1 MDTNNF
7 CNSVVT
13 IPQTAGTCW
22 FNALLMMIFYSQNSR
37 KLLLHYN
44 KFKDRKDE
52 LSVIFKTMLYKS
64 YIKDPKIFDYLMQ
77 QSPQKI
83 LSLLKFEKRT
93 TDGKL
98 IENNLGMHINNYVYK
113 LLDFLEVDY
122 LTLDCFDL
130 KNNVFYLGISEMM
143 KYNYT
148 KGKNNKINIFFNYD
162 NYLDRTE
169 FYLDKFDYKVKN
181 QIPKYLVINLLD
193 KKGGFHK
200 YVSSNPHYF
209 NYFIFQNT
217 IKGLNKL
224 PNEINFKGYT
234 YILDSV
240 SLENYNKNVPYN
252 HAICGITCKNKRY
265 VYNGW
270 MRTTKDPAMLNAP
283 SGNKSYPC
291 ELMPFDWDVH
301 KSNNFCLNTPL
312 CKLDQVLDARTKQL
326 CFSFDKHERTV
337 IYVLKDKDFKS
348 LDYNL
353 SSSSILNKSKSHHS
367 PIPVI
372 EINDKDDNDKDD
384 DNDKEKCPDDK
395 IYNPRTKRC
404 VLKSGKIGQLL
415 LKGKGKENQKKVVKV
430 KDDKKVKKEKG
441 KCPDDKIYNPETK
454 RCVLKSGKIGQ
465 LLMKMKK

>member
-1 MDTNNF
+1 MTDNF

-22 FNALLMMIFYSQNSR
+22 FNVIIMMIFYSQNSR

-93 TDGKL
+93 TEGKL
-98 IENNLGMHINNYVYK
+98 MENDYGMHVNNYVYK
-113 LLDFLEVDY
+113 FLDFLEIDY

-130 KNNVFYLGISEMM
+130 KSNVFYIGISEMM
-143 KYNYT
+143 KYDYI
-148 KGKNNKINIFFNYD
+148 KGRNNKIGIYFNYE
-162 NYLDRTE
+162 NYYNYDYRQL
-169 FYLDKFDYKVKN
+169 YIDKFNYKVKN

-193 KKGGFHK
+193 KKGGFHN
-200 YVSSNPHYF
+200 YVDRTLF
-209 NYFIFQNT
+209 KFKDFIFQNT
-217 IKGLNKL
+217 IKDLNKL

-234 YILDSV
+234 YILDSI
-240 SLENYNKNVPYN
+240 SLENYNKNVPFN

-270 MRTTKDPAMLNAP
+270 MRTTKDPAMLNA
-283 SGNKSYPC
+283 SGGNKSYPC
-291 ELMPFDWDVH
+291 ELMQFDWDVH
-301 KSNNFCLNTPL
+301 KSNNFCLNTPQ
-312 CKLDQVLDARTKQL
+312 CKLDNALDARTNQL
-326 CFSFDKHERTV
+326 CFSFDKYERTV
-337 IYVLKDKDFKS
+337 IYVLKDKEFKS

-353 SSSSILNKSKSHHS
+353 SSSKSNSKSSHS
-367 PIPVI
+367 QVI
-372 EINDKDDNDKDD
+372 ENNKVK
-384 DNDKEKCPDDK
+384 KEK
-395 IYNPRTKRC
+395 
-404 VLKSGKIGQLL
+404 
-415 LKGKGKENQKKVVKV
+415 KV
-430 KDDKKVKKEKG
+430 KDDKKEKG
-441 KCPDDKIYNPETK
+441 ECPDDKIYNPETK

-465 LLMKMKK
+465 LLLNGKGIEKKDKTEKKIKDDKKVKKEKGDCPDDKIYNPETKRCVLKSGKIGKLLMKIKK

>member
-1 MDTNNF
+1 MTDNF

-22 FNALLMMIFYSQNSR
+22 FNALLMMFFYSQNSR

-44 KFKDRKDE
+44 KFKDRNDE

-64 YIKDPKIFDYLMQ
+64 YIKDPKIFDYLLK

-98 IENNLGMHINNYVYK
+98 MENDLGMHINNYVYNF
-113 LLDFLEVDY
+113 LNFLEIDY

-130 KNNVFYLGISEMM
+130 KSNVFYLGISEMM
-143 KYNYT
+143 KYDYVR
-148 KGKNNKINIFFNYD
+148 GINNKIGIFFNYE
-162 NYLDRTE
+162 NYQDIDKNLL
-169 FYLDKFDYKVKN
+169 YLNKFNYKVKN

-200 YVSSNPHYF
+200 YVNRTSF
-209 NYFIFQNT
+209 NFKHFIFKNT
-217 IKGLNKL
+217 IKNLNKL

-234 YILDSV
+234 YILDSI
-240 SLENYNKNVPYN
+240 SLENYNKNVPFN

-270 MRTTKDPAMLNAP
+270 MRTTKDPAMLNAS
-283 SGNKSYPC
+283 SGNSSYPC

-312 CKLDQVLDARTKQL
+312 CKLDQVLDARTNKL
-326 CFSFDKHERTV
+326 CFSFDKYERTV
-337 IYVLKDKDFKS
+337 IYVLKDKEFKS

-353 SSSSILNKSKSHHS
+353 SSSKSKSKSSHS
-367 PIPVI
+367 PLI
-372 EINDKDDNDKDD
+372 EIK
-384 DNDKEKCPDDK
+384 KEK
-395 IYNPRTKRC
+395 
-404 VLKSGKIGQLL
+404 
-415 LKGKGKENQKKVVKV
+415 KV
-430 KDDKKVKKEKG
+430 KDDKDDKDDKE

-454 RCVLKSGKIGQ
+454 RCVLKSGKIGK
-465 LLMKMKK
+465 LLLNGKGIEKKVKKVKKVKDDKKEKGECPDDKIYNPETKRCVLKSGKIGKLLIKLKK

>member
-1 MDTNNF
+1 MTDNF

-22 FNALLMMIFYSQNSR
+22 FNALLMMFFYSQNSR

-64 YIKDPKIFDYLMQ
+64 YIKDPKIFDYLLK

-93 TDGKL
+93 TEGKL
-98 IENNLGMHINNYVYK
+98 MENDLGMHINNYVYNF
-113 LLDFLEVDY
+113 LNFLEIDY

-130 KNNVFYLGISEMM
+130 KSNVFYLGISEMM
-143 KYNYT
+143 KYDYVR
-148 KGKNNKINIFFNYD
+148 GINNKIGIFFNYE
-162 NYLDRTE
+162 NYQDIDKNLL
-169 FYLDKFDYKVKN
+169 YLNKFNYKVKN

-200 YVSSNPHYF
+200 YVNRTYF
-209 NYFIFQNT
+209 NFKNFIFKNT
-217 IKGLNKL
+217 IKNLNKL

-234 YILDSV
+234 YILDSI
-240 SLENYNKNVPYN
+240 SLENYNKNVPFN

-270 MRTTKDPAMLNAP
+270 MRTTKDPAMLNA
-283 SGNKSYPC
+283 SGGNSSYPC

-312 CKLDQVLDARTKQL
+312 CKLDQVLDARTNKL
-326 CFSFDKHERTV
+326 CFSFDKYERTV
-337 IYVLKDKDFKS
+337 IYVLKDKEFKS

-353 SSSSILNKSKSHHS
+353 SSSKNSHS
-367 PIPVI
+367 P
-372 EINDKDDNDKDD
+372 
-384 DNDKEKCPDDK
+384 
-395 IYNPRTKRC
+395 
-404 VLKSGKIGQLL
+404 
-415 LKGKGKENQKKVVKV
+415 V
-430 KDDKKVKKEKG
+430 KDDKKIKKEKKVKDVKNDKE

-454 RCVLKSGKIGQ
+454 RCVLKSGKIGKLLLNGKGIEKKVKDDKKDKKKMGECPDDKIYNPETKRCVLKSGKIGK
-465 LLMKMKK
+465 LLMKIKK